1 MTRQIPKEEGL
12 DHSLAFMR
20 EGYLY
25 VPNRRKSFQ
34 SNLFETR
41 LLGERVVCLGG
52 AEAAAVFYDADKFVR
67 QDAAPK
73 RLLKTLF
80 GEDGVQTL
88 DGTAHTHRKKM
99 FMALMFPANIE
110 RLTKLVRRGWERALD
125 AAESETVL
133 YDVAQEVL
141 MRAVCEWAGVPLRE
155 NEVKRRTD
163 EMRLLFES
171 GTALGLKHL
180 RGRTA
185 RSSAESWIRE
195 MVEEV
200 RTNRLLPNKQ
210 TALYE
215 FTWHRDEAGELLPAD
230 VVAVE
235 VINILRPTVA
245 VSIYVLFTVLALH
258 QFPES
263 RAKLAHGEI
272 EPTWFVQE
280 VRRFYPFFPVTA
292 ARVRRNFEWNDY
304 AFEQGT
310 LVLLDLYGTNHDFA
324 LWSEPD
330 QFNPERF
337 KSWTESPF
345 AFIPQ
350 GGGDV
355 DFGHRCAGEHVTI
368 EILRETIDV
377 FLNHYR
383 YAVPSQDLSYSF
395 VDLPSLPKS
404 GLILNHIER
413 NEQK

>member
-1 MTRQIPKEEGL
+1 MTRPIPKEQGL
-12 DHSLAFMR
+12 DHSLAFLR

-41 LLGERVVCLGG
+41 LLGERAICLGG
-52 AEAAAVFYDADKFVR
+52 AEAAALFYDADKFVR

-88 DGTAHTHRKKM
+88 DGAAHAHRKKM
-99 FMALMFPANIE
+99 FMSLMFPGNIE
-110 RLTKLVRRGWERALD
+110 RLTRLVSREWERALD
-125 AAESETVL
+125 AAEDETML
-133 YDVAQEVL
+133 YGMAQEVL
-141 MRAVCEWAGVPLRE
+141 MRAVCEWAGVPLGE
-155 NEVKRRTD
+155 HEVKQRTD

-171 GTALGLKHL
+171 GTALGPKHI
-180 RGRTA
+180 RGRAA
-185 RSSAESWIRE
+185 RSSAESWVRK

-200 RTNRLLPNKQ
+200 RTNRLLPNEQ

-215 FTWHRDEAGELLPAD
+215 FSWHRDEAGELLPAD

-235 VINILRPTVA
+235 VINIIRPTVA

-258 QFPES
+258 QFPEA
-263 RAKLAHGEI
+263 RARLAYGETDS
-272 EPTWFVQE
+272 TWFVQE

-292 ARVRRNFEWNDY
+292 ARVKQDFEWDGF

-310 LVLLDLYGTNHDFA
+310 LVLLDLYGTNHDPS
-324 LWSEPD
+324 LWTEPE
-330 QFNPERF
+330 QFNPDRF
-337 KSWTESPF
+337 KGWTESPF
-345 AFIPQ
+345 TFIPQ

-368 EILRETIDV
+368 AIMRETIDV
-377 FLNHYR
+377 FLNRYR
-383 YAVPSQDLSYSF
+383 YEVPSQDLSYSF

-404 GLILNHIER
+404 GLVLKQIER
-413 NEQK
+413 K

>member
-1 MTRQIPKEEGL
+1 MTRPIPKEQGL
-12 DHSLAFMR
+12 DHSLAFLR

-41 LLGERVVCLGG
+41 LLGERAICLGG
-52 AEAAAVFYDADKFVR
+52 AEAAALFYDADKFVR

-88 DGTAHTHRKKM
+88 DGAAHAHRKKM
-99 FMALMFPANIE
+99 FMSLMFPGNIE
-110 RLTKLVRRGWERALD
+110 RLTRLVSREWERALD
-125 AAESETVL
+125 ATEDETVL
-133 YDVAQEVL
+133 YHMAQEVL
-141 MRAVCEWAGVPLRE
+141 MRAVCEWAGIPLGE
-155 NEVKRRTD
+155 HEVKQRTD

-171 GTALGLKHL
+171 GTALGPKHI
-180 RGRTA
+180 RGRAA
-185 RSSAESWIRE
+185 RSSAESWVRK

-200 RTNRLLPNKQ
+200 RMNRLLPNEQ

-215 FTWHRDEAGELLPAD
+215 FSWHRDEAGELLPTD

-235 VINILRPTVA
+235 VINIIRPTVA

-258 QFPES
+258 QFPEA
-263 RAKLAHGEI
+263 RARLAYGETDS
-272 EPTWFVQE
+272 TWFVQE

-292 ARVRRNFEWNDY
+292 ARVKQDFEWDGF

-310 LVLLDLYGTNHDFA
+310 LVLLDLYGTNHDPA
-324 LWSEPD
+324 HWTEPE
-330 QFNPERF
+330 QFNPDRF
-337 KSWTESPF
+337 KGWTESPF
-345 AFIPQ
+345 TFIPQ

-368 EILRETIDV
+368 AIMRETIDV
-377 FLNHYR
+377 FLNRYR
-383 YAVPSQDLSYSF
+383 YEVPSQDLSYSF

-404 GLILNHIER
+404 GLVLKQVER
-413 NEQK
+413 K

>member
-1 MTRQIPKEEGL
+1 MTRPIPKEQGL
-12 DHSLAFMR
+12 DHSLAFLR

-41 LLGERVVCLGG
+41 LLGERAICLGG
-52 AEAAAVFYDADKFVR
+52 AEAAALFYDADKFVR

-88 DGTAHTHRKKM
+88 DGAAHAHRKKM
-99 FMALMFPANIE
+99 FMSLMFPGNIE
-110 RLTKLVRRGWERALD
+110 RLTRLVSREWERALD
-125 AAESETVL
+125 AAEDETIL
-133 YDVAQEVL
+133 YDMAQEVL
-141 MRAVCEWAGVPLRE
+141 MRAVCEWAGVPLGE
-155 NEVKRRTD
+155 HEVKQRTD

-171 GTALGLKHL
+171 GTALGPKHI
-180 RGRTA
+180 RGRAA
-185 RSSAESWIRE
+185 RSSAESWVRK

-200 RTNRLLPNKQ
+200 RTNRLLPNEQ

-215 FTWHRDEAGELLPAD
+215 FSWHRDEVGELLPAD

-258 QFPES
+258 QFPEA
-263 RAKLAHGEI
+263 RARLAYGETDS
-272 EPTWFVQE
+272 TWFVQE

-292 ARVRRNFEWNDY
+292 ARVKQDFEWDGF

-310 LVLLDLYGTNHDFA
+310 LVLLDLYGTNHDPS
-324 LWSEPD
+324 LWTEPE
-330 QFNPERF
+330 QFNPDRF
-337 KSWTESPF
+337 KGWTESPF
-345 AFIPQ
+345 TFIPQ

-368 EILRETIDV
+368 AIMRETIDV
-377 FLNHYR
+377 FLNRYR
-383 YAVPSQDLSYSF
+383 YEVPSQDLSYSF

-404 GLILNHIER
+404 GLVLER
-413 NEQK
+413 VERK

>member
-1 MTRQIPKEEGL
+1 MTRPIPKEQGL
-12 DHSLAFMR
+12 DHSLAFLR

-41 LLGERVVCLGG
+41 LLGERAICLGG
-52 AEAAAVFYDADKFVR
+52 AEAAALFYDADKFVR

-88 DGTAHTHRKKM
+88 DGAAHAHRKKM
-99 FMALMFPANIE
+99 FMSLMFPGNIE
-110 RLTKLVRRGWERALD
+110 RLTRLVSREWERALD
-125 AAESETVL
+125 ATEDETVL
-133 YDVAQEVL
+133 YDMAQEVL
-141 MRAVCEWAGVPLRE
+141 MRAVCAWAGIPLGE
-155 NEVKRRTD
+155 HEVKQRTD

-171 GTALGLKHL
+171 GTALGPKHI
-180 RGRTA
+180 RGRAA
-185 RSSAESWIRE
+185 RSSAESWVRKMI
-195 MVEEV
+195 EEV
-200 RTNRLLPNKQ
+200 RTNRLLPNEQ

-215 FTWHRDEAGELLPAD
+215 FSWHRDEAGELLPAD

-235 VINILRPTVA
+235 VINIIRPTVA

-258 QFPES
+258 QFPEA
-263 RAKLAHGEI
+263 RARVAYGETDS
-272 EPTWFVQE
+272 TWFVQE

-292 ARVRRNFEWNDY
+292 ARVKQDFEWDGF

-310 LVLLDLYGTNHDFA
+310 LVLLDLYGTNHDPA
-324 LWSEPD
+324 LWTEPE
-330 QFNPERF
+330 QFNPDRF
-337 KSWTESPF
+337 KGWTESPF
-345 AFIPQ
+345 TFIPQ

-368 EILRETIDV
+368 AIMRETIDV
-377 FLNHYR
+377 FLNRYR
-383 YAVPSQDLSYSF
+383 YEVPSQDLSYSF

-404 GLILNHIER
+404 GLVLKQIER
-413 NEQK
+413 K

>member
-1 MTRQIPKEEGL
+1 MTRPIPKEQGL
-12 DHSLAFMR
+12 DHSLAFLR

-41 LLGERVVCLGG
+41 LLGERAICLGG
-52 AEAAAVFYDADKFVR
+52 AEAAALFYDADKFVR

-88 DGTAHTHRKKM
+88 DGAAHAHRKKM
-99 FMALMFPANIE
+99 FMSLMFPGNIE
-110 RLTKLVRRGWERALD
+110 RLTRLVSREWERALD
-125 AAESETVL
+125 ATEDETVL
-133 YDVAQEVL
+133 YHMAQEVL
-141 MRAVCEWAGVPLRE
+141 MRAVCEWAGIPLGE
-155 NEVKRRTD
+155 HEVKQRTD

-171 GTALGLKHL
+171 GTALGPKHI
-180 RGRTA
+180 RGRAA
-185 RSSAESWIRE
+185 RSSAESWVRK

-200 RTNRLLPNKQ
+200 RTNRLLPNEQ

-215 FTWHRDEAGELLPAD
+215 FSWHRDEAGELLPAD

-235 VINILRPTVA
+235 VINIIRPTVA

-258 QFPES
+258 QFPEA
-263 RAKLAHGEI
+263 RARLAYGETDS
-272 EPTWFVQE
+272 TWFVQE

-292 ARVRRNFEWNDY
+292 ARVKQDFEWDGF

-310 LVLLDLYGTNHDFA
+310 LVLLDLYGTNHDPA
-324 LWSEPD
+324 HWTEPE
-330 QFNPERF
+330 QFNPDRF
-337 KSWTESPF
+337 KGWTESPF
-345 AFIPQ
+345 TFIPQ

-368 EILRETIDV
+368 AIMRETIDV
-377 FLNHYR
+377 FLNRYR
-383 YAVPSQDLSYSF
+383 YEVPSQDLSYSF

-404 GLILNHIER
+404 GLVLKRVER
-413 NEQK
+413 K

>member
-1 MTRQIPKEEGL
+1 MTRPIPKEQGL
-12 DHSLAFMR
+12 DHSLAFLR

-41 LLGERVVCLGG
+41 LLGERAICLGG
-52 AEAAAVFYDADKFVR
+52 AEAAALFYDANKFVR

-88 DGTAHTHRKKM
+88 DGAAHAHRKKM
-99 FMALMFPANIE
+99 FMSLMFPGNIE
-110 RLTKLVRRGWERALD
+110 RLTRLVSREWERALD
-125 AAESETVL
+125 ATEDETVL
-133 YDVAQEVL
+133 YHMAQEVL
-141 MRAVCEWAGVPLRE
+141 MRAVCEWAGIPLGE
-155 NEVKRRTD
+155 HEVKQRTD

-171 GTALGLKHL
+171 GTALGPKHI
-180 RGRTA
+180 RGRAA
-185 RSSAESWIRE
+185 RSSAESWVRK

-200 RTNRLLPNKQ
+200 RMNRLLPNEQ

-215 FTWHRDEAGELLPAD
+215 FSWHRDEAGELLPTD

-235 VINILRPTVA
+235 VINIIRPTVA

-258 QFPES
+258 QFPEA
-263 RAKLAHGEI
+263 RARLAYGETDS
-272 EPTWFVQE
+272 TWFVQE

-292 ARVRRNFEWNDY
+292 ARVKQDFEWDGF

-310 LVLLDLYGTNHDFA
+310 LVLLDLYGTNHDPA
-324 LWSEPD
+324 HWTEPE
-330 QFNPERF
+330 QFNPDRF
-337 KSWTESPF
+337 KGWTESPF
-345 AFIPQ
+345 TFIPQ

-368 EILRETIDV
+368 AIMRETIDV
-377 FLNHYR
+377 FLNRYR
-383 YAVPSQDLSYSF
+383 YEVPSQDLSYSF

-404 GLILNHIER
+404 GLVLKQVER
-413 NEQK
+413 K

>member
-1 MTRQIPKEEGL
+1 MMTRLIPKEEGL
-12 DHSLAFMR
+12 DHSLAFLR

-41 LLGERVVCLGG
+41 LLGERAICLGG
-52 AEAAAVFYDADKFVR
+52 AEAAALFYDADKFVR
-67 QDAAPK
+67 KDAAPK

-88 DGTAHTHRKKM
+88 DGAAHAHRKKM
-99 FMALMFPANIE
+99 FMSLMFPGNIE
-110 RLTKLVRRGWERALD
+110 RLTRLVSREWERALD
-125 AAESETVL
+125 AAEDETVL
-133 YDVAQEVL
+133 YHMAQEVL
-141 MRAVCEWAGVPLRE
+141 MRAVCEWAGIPLGE
-155 NEVKRRTD
+155 HEVKQRTD

-171 GTALGLKHL
+171 GTALGPKHI
-180 RGRTA
+180 RGRAA
-185 RSSAESWIRE
+185 RSSAESWVRK

-200 RTNRLLPNKQ
+200 RTNRLLPNEQ

-215 FTWHRDEAGELLPAD
+215 FSWHRDEAGELLPAD

-235 VINILRPTVA
+235 VINIIRPTVA

-258 QFPES
+258 QFPEA
-263 RAKLAHGEI
+263 RARLAYGETDS
-272 EPTWFVQE
+272 TWFVQE

-292 ARVRRNFEWNDY
+292 ARVKQDFEWDGF

-310 LVLLDLYGTNHDFA
+310 LVLLDLYGTNHDPS
-324 LWSEPD
+324 LWTEPE
-330 QFNPERF
+330 QFNPDRF
-337 KSWTESPF
+337 KGWTESPF
-345 AFIPQ
+345 TFIPQ

-368 EILRETIDV
+368 AIMRETIDV
-377 FLNHYR
+377 FLNRYR
-383 YAVPSQDLSYSF
+383 YEVPSQDLSYSF

-404 GLILNHIER
+404 GLVLKRVER
-413 NEQK
+413 K

>member
-1 MTRQIPKEEGL
+1 MTRQIPKEQGL
-12 DHSLAFMR
+12 DHSLAFLR

-41 LLGERVVCLGG
+41 LLGERAICLGG
-52 AEAAAVFYDADKFVR
+52 AEAAALFYDADKFVR

-88 DGTAHTHRKKM
+88 DGAAHAHRKKM
-99 FMALMFPANIE
+99 FMSLMFPGNIE
-110 RLTKLVRRGWERALD
+110 RLTRLVSREWERALD
-125 AAESETVL
+125 ATEDETVL
-133 YDVAQEVL
+133 YDMAQEVL
-141 MRAVCEWAGVPLRE
+141 MRAVCEWAGVPLGE
-155 NEVKRRTD
+155 HEVKQRTD

-171 GTALGLKHL
+171 GTALGPKHI
-180 RGRTA
+180 RGRAA
-185 RSSAESWIRE
+185 RSSAESWVRK

-200 RTNRLLPNKQ
+200 RTNRLLPNEQ

-215 FTWHRDEAGELLPAD
+215 FSWHRDEAGELLPAD

-235 VINILRPTVA
+235 VINIIRPTVA

-258 QFPES
+258 QFPEA
-263 RAKLAHGEI
+263 RARLAYGETDS
-272 EPTWFVQE
+272 TWFVQE

-292 ARVRRNFEWNDY
+292 ARVKQDFEWDGF

-310 LVLLDLYGTNHDFA
+310 LVLLDLYGTNHDPA
-324 LWSEPD
+324 HWTEPE
-330 QFNPERF
+330 QFNPDRF
-337 KSWTESPF
+337 KGWTESPF
-345 AFIPQ
+345 TFIPQ

-368 EILRETIDV
+368 AIMRETIDV
-377 FLNHYR
+377 FLNRYR
-383 YAVPSQDLSYSF
+383 YEVPSQDLSYSF

-404 GLILNHIER
+404 GLVLKRVER
-413 NEQK
+413 K

>member
-1 MTRQIPKEEGL
+1 MTRPIPKEQGL
-12 DHSLAFMR
+12 DHSLAFLR

-41 LLGERVVCLGG
+41 LLGERAICLGG
-52 AEAAAVFYDADKFVR
+52 AEAAALFYDADKFVR

-88 DGTAHTHRKKM
+88 DGAAHAHRKKM
-99 FMALMFPANIE
+99 FMSLMFPGNIE
-110 RLTKLVRRGWERALD
+110 RLTRLVSREWERALD
-125 AAESETVL
+125 AAEDETIL
-133 YDVAQEVL
+133 YDMAQEVL
-141 MRAVCEWAGVPLRE
+141 MRAVCEWAGVPLGE
-155 NEVKRRTD
+155 HEVKQRTD

-171 GTALGLKHL
+171 GTALGPKHI
-180 RGRTA
+180 RGRVA
-185 RSSAESWIRE
+185 RSSAESWVRK

-200 RTNRLLPNKQ
+200 RTNRLLPNEQ

-215 FTWHRDEAGELLPAD
+215 FSWHRDEAGELLPAD

-235 VINILRPTVA
+235 VINIIRPTVA

-258 QFPES
+258 QFPEA
-263 RAKLAHGEI
+263 RARLAYGETDS
-272 EPTWFVQE
+272 TWFVQE

-292 ARVRRNFEWNDY
+292 ARVKQDFEWDGF

-310 LVLLDLYGTNHDFA
+310 LVLLDLYGTNHDPS
-324 LWSEPD
+324 LWTEPE
-330 QFNPERF
+330 QFNPDRF
-337 KSWTESPF
+337 KGWTESPF
-345 AFIPQ
+345 TFIPQ

-368 EILRETIDV
+368 AIMRETIDV
-377 FLNHYR
+377 FLNRYR
-383 YAVPSQDLSYSF
+383 YEVPSQDLSYSF

-404 GLILNHIER
+404 GLVLER
-413 NEQK
+413 VERK

>member
-1 MTRQIPKEEGL
+1 MTRPIPKEQGL
-12 DHSLAFMR
+12 DHSLAFLR

-41 LLGERVVCLGG
+41 LLGERAICLGG
-52 AEAAAVFYDADKFVR
+52 AEAAALFYDADKFVR

-88 DGTAHTHRKKM
+88 DGAAHAHRKKM
-99 FMALMFPANIE
+99 FMSLMFPGNIE
-110 RLTKLVRRGWERALD
+110 RLTRLVSREWERALD
-125 AAESETVL
+125 AAEDETML
-133 YDVAQEVL
+133 YDMAQEVL
-141 MRAVCEWAGVPLRE
+141 MRAVCEWAGVPLGE
-155 NEVKRRTD
+155 HEVKQRTD

-171 GTALGLKHL
+171 GTALGPKHI
-180 RGRTA
+180 RGRAA
-185 RSSAESWIRE
+185 RSSAESWVRK

-200 RTNRLLPNKQ
+200 RTNRLLPNEQ

-215 FTWHRDEAGELLPAD
+215 FSWHRDEAGELLPAD

-235 VINILRPTVA
+235 VINIIRPTVA

-258 QFPES
+258 QFPGA
-263 RAKLAHGEI
+263 RARLAYGETDS
-272 EPTWFVQE
+272 TWFVQE

-292 ARVRRNFEWNDY
+292 ARVKKDFEWDGF

-310 LVLLDLYGTNHDFA
+310 LVLLDLYGTNHDPS
-324 LWSEPD
+324 LWTEPE
-330 QFNPERF
+330 QFNPDRF
-337 KSWTESPF
+337 KGWTESPF
-345 AFIPQ
+345 TFIPQ

-368 EILRETIDV
+368 AIMRETIDV
-377 FLNHYR
+377 FLNRYR
-383 YAVPSQDLSYSF
+383 YEVPSQDLSYSF

-404 GLILNHIER
+404 GLVLKQVER
-413 NEQK
+413 K

>member
-1 MTRQIPKEEGL
+1 MSRPIPKEQGL
-12 DHSLAFMR
+12 DHSLAFLR

-41 LLGERVVCLGG
+41 LLGERVICLGG
-52 AEAAAVFYDADKFVR
+52 AEAAALFYDAEKFVR

-88 DGTAHTHRKKM
+88 DGSAHTHRKRM
-99 FMALMFPANIE
+99 FMSLMFPENIE
-110 RLTKLVRRGWERALD
+110 RLTKLVSREWERALD
-125 AAESETVL
+125 ADAGEMVL
-133 YDVAQEVL
+133 YRTAQEVL
-141 MRAVCEWAGVPLRE
+141 MRAVCEWAGVPLGE
-155 NEVKRRTD
+155 QEVTRRTD

-171 GTALGLKHL
+171 GTALGPKHI
-180 RGRTA
+180 RGRAA
-185 RSSAESWIRE
+185 RSSAESWVRE

-200 RTNRLLPNKQ
+200 RTNRLLPNEQ

-215 FTWHRDEAGELLPAD
+215 FSWHRDETGELLPAD

-235 VINILRPTVA
+235 VINIIRPTVA

-258 QFPES
+258 QFPEAHA
-263 RAKLAHGEI
+263 RLAYGETDS
-272 EPTWFVQE
+272 TWFVQE

-292 ARVRRNFEWNDY
+292 ARVKQDFEWNGF
-304 AFEQGT
+304 AFNQGT
-310 LVLLDLYGTNHDFA
+310 LVLLDLYGTNHDPSV
-324 LWSEPD
+324 WTEPE
-330 QFNPERF
+330 QFHPDRF
-337 KSWTESPF
+337 ENWNESPF
-345 AFIPQ
+345 TFIPQ

-368 EILRETIDV
+368 AIMRETIDV
-377 FLNHYR
+377 FLNRYR
-383 YAVPSQDLSYSF
+383 YEVPPQDFSYSL

-404 GLILNHIER
+404 GLVLKRIER
-413 NEQK
+413 K

>member
-1 MTRQIPKEEGL
+1 MTRPIPKEQGL
-12 DHSLAFMR
+12 DHSLAFLR

-41 LLGERVVCLGG
+41 LLGERAICLGG
-52 AEAAAVFYDADKFVR
+52 AEAAALFYDADKFVR

-88 DGTAHTHRKKM
+88 DGAAHAHRKKM
-99 FMALMFPANIE
+99 FMSLMFPGNIE
-110 RLTKLVRRGWERALD
+110 RLTRLVSREWERALD
-125 AAESETVL
+125 AAEDETIL
-133 YDVAQEVL
+133 YHMAQEVL
-141 MRAVCEWAGVPLRE
+141 MRAVCEWAGVPLDE
-155 NEVKRRTD
+155 HEVKQRTD

-171 GTALGLKHL
+171 GTALGPKHI
-180 RGRTA
+180 RGRAA
-185 RSSAESWIRE
+185 RSSAESWVRK

-200 RTNRLLPNKQ
+200 RTNRLLPNEQ

-215 FTWHRDEAGELLPAD
+215 FSWHRDEAGELLPAD

-235 VINILRPTVA
+235 VINIIRPTVA

-258 QFPES
+258 QFPEA
-263 RAKLAHGEI
+263 RARLAYGETDS
-272 EPTWFVQE
+272 TWFVQE

-292 ARVRRNFEWNDY
+292 ARVKQDFEWDGF

-310 LVLLDLYGTNHDFA
+310 LVLLDLYGTNHDPS
-324 LWSEPD
+324 LWTEPE
-330 QFNPERF
+330 QFNPDRF
-337 KSWTESPF
+337 KGWTESPF
-345 AFIPQ
+345 TFIPQ

-368 EILRETIDV
+368 AIMRETIDV
-377 FLNHYR
+377 FLNRYR
-383 YAVPSQDLSYSF
+383 YEVPSQDLSYSF

-404 GLILNHIER
+404 GLVLKQIER
-413 NEQK
+413 K